1 MTNREE
7 EILHIIR
14 KDPMISQKELADM
27 LGTTRSSVAVHIT
40 NLIKKGRIL
49 GKGYVVRENE
59 YATVIGGSNIDIQGF
74 PNNKLIYKDSNI
86 GKVKH
91 SLGGVGRN
99 IAENMVRIGVPTKFL
114 SVVGDDVYGQKIIDE
129 ARMIGM
135 DIKDIMVAQGKST
148 SSYLSMLDETG
159 DMVVAISHMEI
170 LDSLDVNYIT
180 SKKHILENSAITVLD
195 TNLSEEVLKYVTST
209 YKDKKLFLD
218 AVSTT
223 KAMKVKDMIGVFHTI
238 KPNKLEAEVLSG
250 IAIKDEA
257 SLKKSGRYFIEA
269 GVKNVFITLGP
280 EGIYYTNGS
289 EEGIIPAKKVK
300 VVNATGAGDAF
311 IAGLVYGELN
321 DLSIKERA
329 IFANGASIMAISHED
344 TINPNITSDNIN
356 KLIGEEF

>member
-14 KDPMISQKELADM
+14 KNPMISQKELADI

-49 GKGYVVRENE
+49 GKGYVVREDE
-59 YATVIGGSNIDIQGF
+59 YATVIGGANIDIQGF
-74 PNNKLIYKDSNI
+74 PNGKLIYKDSNI

-99 IAENMVRIGVPTKFL
+99 IAENMVRLGVPTKFL

-129 ARMIGM
+129 ARQIGM
-135 DIKDIMVAQGKST
+135 DIKDVMIAQGKNT

-159 DMVVAISHMEI
+159 DMIVAISHMDI
-170 LDSLDVNYIT
+170 LDRLDVSYII
-180 SKKHILENSAITVLD
+180 SKKHILENSAVTVLD
-195 TNLSEEVLKYVTST
+195 TNLSEDVLKYVTST
-209 YKDKKLFLD
+209 YKDSKLFLD

-238 KPNKLEAEVLSG
+238 KPNKLEAEVLTG
-250 IAIKDEA
+250 IEISDEA
-257 SLKKSGRYFIEA
+257 SLKEAGRYFIEA
-269 GVKNVFITLGP
+269 GVKNVFITLGS
-280 EGIYYTNGS
+280 EGLYYTDGR
-289 EEGIIPAKKVK
+289 EEGIIPGKKVK

-311 IAGLVYGELN
+311 IAALVYGEFN
-321 DLSIKERA
+321 DLTIKEKA
-329 IFANGASIMAISHED
+329 IFANMAAIMALSHED
-344 TINPNITSDNIN
+344 TINPNMTADSIY